1 MKRYAALAAS
11 LEAQG
16 CTMKRKHCG
25 WWVGFPD
32 GITSTS
38 FHLTPSDHRADK
50 NLRASIRRAGLVW
63 PFD

>member
-1 MKRYAALAAS
+1 
-11 LEAQG
+11 
-16 CTMKRKHCG
+16 MKRKHCG